1 MLTCPK
7 YPSTALVEL
16 IEKCAPFL
24 LAVVFKCRCSK
35 CSGEDRCSTSVGCF
49 TVINHTS
56 NGAKQTEKGCVTNSE
71 EYRVRCISQEN
82 NKHRGECCKQDM
94 CNDFKISDESNGK
107 ATISECLK
115 QSYYFYVVYYIEP
128 SSFTILLVSL
138 TCKARI

>member
-1 MLTCPK
+1 M
-7 YPSTALVEL
+7 
-16 IEKCAPFL
+16 

-35 CSGEDRCSTSVGCF
+35 CSGQDRCSTSVGCF

-56 NGAKQTEKGCVTNSE
+56 DGAKQTETGCFANSE

-94 CNDFKISDESNGK
+94 CNDLTISDESNGK

-115 QSYYFYVVYYIEP
+115 QLLFLCSVLQGP
-128 SSFTILLVSL
+128 SSFTISLVSL
-138 TCKARI
+138 TCKVSI